1 MPHWRSLGPDPRYL
15 AAFQLKGQDVT
26 VTIDRVVSE
35 KVTGQDGKTDT
46 CRVMYFQGAKLP
58 FICNV
63 TNGTTCAKLYGND
76 TESWKGKSI
85 TLYPTTIIDKRTKE
99 VIECIRMKAPQK
111 TEAQQEKA

>member
-15 AAFQLKGQDVT
+15 AAYQLGGKEVT
-26 VTIDRVVSE
+26 VTIDKVVAE
-35 KVTGQDGKTDT
+35 RVTGQDGKTDT

-63 TNGTTCAKLYGND
+63 TNGTTVAKLDGND
-76 TESWKGKSI
+76 TDAWKGKAI

-99 VIECIRMKAPQK
+99 TIECIRFKAPQK
-111 TEAQQEKA
+111 TNNEQEQK